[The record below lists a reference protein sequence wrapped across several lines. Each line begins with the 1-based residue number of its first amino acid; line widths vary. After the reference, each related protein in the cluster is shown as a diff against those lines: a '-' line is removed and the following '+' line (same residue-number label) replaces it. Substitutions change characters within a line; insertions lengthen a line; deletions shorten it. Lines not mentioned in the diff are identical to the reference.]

1 MAGYVALKTQN
12 LQEMRTFYQSRL
24 SMTVW
29 LEQVEGVI
37 LNHGNLLLGFYEREG
52 AEMQEPITFF
62 YETVEDVDAV
72 YQTLA
77 DHALGE
83 PQLNEERG
91 LFHFFARDP
100 EDRLLEFRALLHP
113 RHPYLAGEELLI
125 GRRSIHVFED
135 EPVPDE
141 ILWKLFEICRYAPS
155 SMNRQPWS
163 FIVIRNREKIEF
175 LAGLRQKSSAAIASA
190 AIAVAIC
197 ADSRISKRPE
207 QDGCIAAYHFMLA
220 AKLFGLGTC
229 WIAAMDQ
236 DEVKDALGI
245 SRDLYVATIT
255 PLGYP
260 AERPEAGSRKDV
272 ESMVRFID

>member
-1 MAGYVALKTQN
+1 MAGYVALNTRN
-12 LQEMRTFYQSRL
+12 LQEMRTFYQARL
-24 SMTVW
+24 GMMVW

-37 LNHGNLLLGFYEREG
+37 LNHGNLLLGFYERED
-52 AEMQEPITFF
+52 AETQEPITVF

-77 DHALGE
+77 DHALEE
-83 PQLNEERG
+83 PQLNEARG
-91 LFHFFARDP
+91 FYHFFARDP
-100 EDRLLEFRALLHP
+100 EGRLLEFRALLHP

-141 ILWKLFEICRYAPS
+141 VLWKLFEICRYAPS

-163 FIVIRNREKIEF
+163 FIVIRSREKIEF
-175 LAGLRQKSSAAIASA
+175 LAGLRKENSAPIANA
-190 AIAVAIC
+190 PMAVTIC
-197 ADSRISKRPE
+197 ADPRITKRPE

-229 WIAAMDQ
+229 WIAAMDR

-260 AERPEAGSRKDV
+260 AERPEAKSRKDV